1 MNNII
6 TMLRHEFRGRLGVGR
21 KASPKSW
28 GVFFL
33 NGAVSLLMYALF
45 VGIIYFVTNMLLNGR
60 IVLHYEF
67 LVLASALSMII
78 QIATSTG
85 SLVKNLYYDGD
96 NELLLRFPVDGLEI
110 FVSKSIFVFIKNV
123 STSVLLTLPFYI
135 FYAIIMQKSA
145 GFYISAAFMSI
156 YISIVPYCIANL
168 IAIPVMH
175 VVNSIKNKFGLILGL
190 LIFMIIISFSF
201 YMLLLKGIL
210 EYAQTQQTSIFSE
223 DVLNIFKAWASRL
236 IPFTFYAN
244 ILFGKKVIL
253 SIFISAGLTFALG
266 FMSFYMAKHSYY
278 PTILKSLERE
288 KTAFKKK
295 SKDKTRSVFMSLL
308 KTEYL
313 LIFRSFNYSF
323 QYLAM
328 AVAAPFMV
336 FFCNDLATNV
346 GDSSVGGRIIPGL
359 TLMVVIIFITIIVS
373 FASTTISRNG
383 NTFYFTKI
391 IPVPYKYQI
400 TVKMTLYFIVAAV
413 SALVSCIVVGIAFGG
428 EKYGNNVG
436 VTDVLSIFAI
446 TVFIIITL
454 TSWAILA
461 DLKSPT
467 FEVSNDGDLVQAN
480 KNVSNSLIGGS
491 VISVLFGLFGMIFT
505 YVPLKIGGITFINGI
520 NHVYLYLLGISV
532 IMAGSSV
539 AALYAKLDKRYNK
552 LVP

>member
-6 TMLRHEFRGRLGVGR
+6 TMLRHEFRGRLGVG
-21 KASPKSW
+21 KNASPKSW

-33 NGAVSLLMYALF
+33 SGGVSLLMYGVF

-60 IVLHYEF
+60 IILHYEF
-67 LVLASALSMII
+67 LVLATALSMII
-78 QIATSTG
+78 QIATCTG
-85 SLVKNLYYDGD
+85 ALVKNLYYDGD

-110 FVSKSIFVFIKNV
+110 FISKSIFVFLKNITI
-123 STSVLLTLPFYI
+123 SIFLTLPFYI
-135 FYAIIMQKSA
+135 FYAIIMQKSVS
-145 GFYISAAFMSI
+145 FYFSAVFMSV
-156 YISIVPYCIANL
+156 YISIVPFCVANL
-168 IAIPVMH
+168 IAIPAMH
-175 VVNSIKNKFGLILGL
+175 IVNSIKNKFGLVLGL

-223 DVLNIFKAWASRL
+223 DILNIFKAWASRL

-253 SIFISAGLTFALG
+253 SILISAGLTFALG
-266 FMSFYMAKHSYY
+266 FAGFYMAKHSYY

-288 KTAFKKK
+288 KTAFTKR
-295 SKDKTRSVFMSLL
+295 SKDKTRSIFFSLL
-308 KTEYL
+308 KAEYL

-336 FFCNDLATNV
+336 FFCNDLASNV
-346 GDSSVGGRIIPGL
+346 GDASVGGRIIPGL
-359 TLMVVIIFITIIVS
+359 TLLVVIIFTTIIVS

-391 IPVPYKYQI
+391 IPVSYKFQI
-400 TVKMTLYFIVAAV
+400 TVKMTLYFIVAAA

-428 EKYGNNVG
+428 EKYGNNFGIV
-436 VTDVLSIFAI
+436 DILSIFAI
-446 TVFIIITL
+446 TLFIIITL
-454 TSWAILA
+454 TSWAILT

-491 VISVLFGLFGMIFT
+491 IISVLFGLFAMVFT
-505 YVPLKIGGITFINGI
+505 YVPLKIGGITFIDGK

-532 IMAGSSV
+532 IMAASSI
-539 AALYAKLDKRYNK
+539 AALYSKLDKRYNK